1 MRILYGIQCT
11 GNGHIKRS
19 IALIEELRKH
29 VRVDVLT
36 SGANANVQLPIEV
49 EYRMNGLCYFFGK
62 NGSFDIWKTLTKNSL
77 TRFSKEIKTIP
88 LYKYDMVISDFE
100 PITAWAAKRNWVY
113 SAGVSNQAT
122 LLKEE
127 YEKPTML
134 SPVSTFILKNFC
146 PVDISYSLSYRKL
159 GKGYFYPPVSEE
171 IKALQPYDGGY
182 YLVYLPFYGKERI
195 IKHLHHFT
203 NIKWVVFTDSVE
215 ESLNCGN
222 ITIHPISNTRFNWA
236 LEGCTG
242 VLCSAGFGL
251 TSEALYLKKKLMVIP
266 MKNQYEQ
273 HCNAF
278 TLQQIGVSVLKSLK
292 KKHYQTIE
300 NWLRETKVIS
310 IHMDDEK
317 SQLVQTILTDYVDYV
332 NNQAV

>member
-19 IALIEELRKH
+19 VALINELRKH

-36 SGANANVQLPIEV
+36 SGANAHADLPIEV
-49 EYRMNGLCYFFGK
+49 AYRLHGLCYFFGK
-62 NGSFDIWKTLTKNSL
+62 NGSFDFWKTLTNNNLS
-77 TRFSKEIKTIP
+77 RFFKEIKTIP

-100 PITAWAAKRNWVY
+100 PVTAWAAKRNWVY

-122 LLKEE
+122 LLKKD
-127 YEKPTML
+127 YAKPTMISPL
-134 SPVSTFILKNFC
+134 SKFILRNLC
-146 PVDISYSLSYRKL
+146 PVDISYSLSYQKL
-159 GKGYFYPPVSEE
+159 GNGYFHPPVSED
-171 IKALQPYDGGY
+171 IKVLSPFDGGY
-182 YLVYLPFYGKERI
+182 YVVYLPFYSKERI
-195 IKHLHHFT
+195 VKHLSQFSSVHW
-203 NIKWVVFTDSVE
+203 KVFSKDAAKQEVY
-215 ESLNCGN
+215 GN
-222 ITIHPISNTRFNWA
+222 INVNPISNELFNKA

-278 TLQQIGVSVLKSLK
+278 TLQQIGVTVIKSLK
-292 KKHYQTIE
+292 KKHYTAINQ
-300 NWLRETKVIS
+300 WLSDTKVIS
-310 IHMDDEK
+310 IQLNDEK
-317 SQLVQTILTDYVDYV
+317 NHLVQTILTDYVDYV